1 MEKKIIIKDEKNDFK
16 KIIIEDKEFY
26 NSKGIE
32 GYPFMHYLTDTNFCS
47 INDFKNQFYCLMND
61 KENYPMINCILNNS
75 DIIIICSNLDYIN
88 SFINEI
94 YNELVLKITKK
105 DINNKLKDV
114 LSENVRNKID
124 QFNGRI
130 NEINKLK
137 SFCDNK
143 INEINSDTKISDFI
157 NIKDNSLNKF
167 YQNIINIYNTFLM
180 NTKIYKDNKNLI
192 EPIFIQSASKNDYYI
207 FNDEN
212 TTAYDKLQEIICLY
226 SKRNRYKNDLLNVY
240 NGSKINYDY
249 NQIENILQKEYL
261 YGKRPFKQMQKTFIF
276 ANDVFNEERDDL
288 ILKIKKKYPQVEISD
303 EILQTDIDNYFN
315 DENKSK
321 DNFIKIY
328 INLQYIMIYLTIYDN
343 NNYDSAKIPLEYIAK
358 VIKKENY
365 QLDDL
370 LIDFLNQ
377 QSNKLF
383 INNLLYL
390 YEKAEIKCF
399 EYLTE
404 QIDINEKDKNISTEK
419 ESKIKEYFSDSD
431 LLLKED
437 IMINSI
443 KKYILRYCIGSDID
457 NNNIFKNCD
466 LEKLVNKEDIW
477 NNKIYQDDKFKV
489 EFEKLKELN
498 DEENNIMKYFFKT
511 LFKVKTDKE
520 KKEDKKEKENTI
532 VKKEHKRKK
541 NYKMKY

>member
-1 MEKKIIIKDEKNDFK
+1 
-16 KIIIEDKEFY
+16 
-26 NSKGIE
+26 
-32 GYPFMHYLTDTNFCS
+32 
-47 INDFKNQFYCLMND
+47 
-61 KENYPMINCILNNS
+61 
-75 DIIIICSNLDYIN
+75 
-88 SFINEI
+88 
-94 YNELVLKITKK
+94 LKITKK

-124 QFNGRI
+124 QFNNRI

-157 NIKDNSLNKF
+157 NIKDNSLNKL

-288 ILKIKKKYPQVEISD
+288 ILKIKKKYPQVEIND
-303 EILQTDIDNYFN
+303 EILQADINNYFN

-343 NNYDSAKIPLEYIAK
+343 NNYDSAKISLEYIAK

-383 INNLLYL
+383 INNLLDL

-477 NNKIYQDDKFKV
+477 NNKIYQDDKFKL

>member
-1 MEKKIIIKDEKNDFK
+1 
-16 KIIIEDKEFY
+16 
-26 NSKGIE
+26 
-32 GYPFMHYLTDTNFCS
+32 
-47 INDFKNQFYCLMND
+47 
-61 KENYPMINCILNNS
+61 MI
-75 DIIIICSNLDYIN
+75 
-88 SFINEI
+88 F
-94 YNELVLKITKK
+94 
-105 DINNKLKDV
+105 
-114 LSENVRNKID
+114 
-124 QFNGRI
+124 
-130 NEINKLK
+130 
-137 SFCDNK
+137 
-143 INEINSDTKISDFI
+143 
-157 NIKDNSLNKF
+157 
-167 YQNIINIYNTFLM
+167 
-180 NTKIYKDNKNLI
+180 
-192 EPIFIQSASKNDYYI
+192 
-207 FNDEN
+207 
-212 TTAYDKLQEIICLY
+212 
-226 SKRNRYKNDLLNVY
+226 
-240 NGSKINYDY
+240 
-249 NQIENILQKEYL
+249 
-261 YGKRPFKQMQKTFIF
+261 
-276 ANDVFNEERDDL
+276 
-288 ILKIKKKYPQVEISD
+288 
-303 EILQTDIDNYFN
+303 
-315 DENKSK
+315 
-321 DNFIKIY
+321 
-328 INLQYIMIYLTIYDN
+328 LTIYDN
-343 NNYDSAKIPLEYIAK
+343 NNYDSAKISLEYIAK

-477 NNKIYQDDKFKV
+477 SNKIYQDDKFKLK
-489 EFEKLKELN
+489 FEKLKKLN

-520 KKEDKKEKENTI
+520 KKEDKKEKDDKEKKD
-532 VKKEHKRKK
+532 KKEIKEKK
-541 NYKMKY
+541 IKYNPYLYDLMFNENIVLTKEQFEDLKDYITLPYEDYLEGFKNHNFNGYTHIMQIPMNTQLLEPKPIVYDLTFEKLEYPDLTEKTKEKSKSLMGRAFGYFFGGK

>member
-1 MEKKIIIKDEKNDFK
+1 
-16 KIIIEDKEFY
+16 
-26 NSKGIE
+26 
-32 GYPFMHYLTDTNFCS
+32 
-47 INDFKNQFYCLMND
+47 MND
-61 KENYPMINCILNNS
+61 KDNYPMINCILNNS
-75 DIIIICSNLDYIN
+75 DIITICSNLDYIN

-124 QFNGRI
+124 QFNNRI

-167 YQNIINIYNTFLM
+167 YQNIISIYNTFLM
-180 NTKIYKDNKNLI
+180 NTKIYKDNKNLM

-303 EILQTDIDNYFN
+303 EILQADINNYFN

-328 INLQYIMIYLTIYDN
+328 INLQYFMIYLTIYDN
-343 NNYDSAKIPLEYIAK
+343 NNYDSAKISLEYIAK

-377 QSNKLF
+377 Q
-383 INNLLYL
+383 I
-390 YEKAEIKCF
+390 
-399 EYLTE
+399 
-404 QIDINEKDKNISTEK
+404 
-419 ESKIKEYFSDSD
+419 
-431 LLLKED
+431 
-437 IMINSI
+437 
-443 KKYILRYCIGSDID
+443 
-457 NNNIFKNCD
+457 
-466 LEKLVNKEDIW
+466 
-477 NNKIYQDDKFKV
+477 
-489 EFEKLKELN
+489 
-498 DEENNIMKYFFKT
+498 
-511 LFKVKTDKE
+511 
-520 KKEDKKEKENTI
+520 
-532 VKKEHKRKK
+532 
-541 NYKMKY
+541 

>member
-1 MEKKIIIKDEKNDFK
+1 
-16 KIIIEDKEFY
+16 
-26 NSKGIE
+26 
-32 GYPFMHYLTDTNFCS
+32 
-47 INDFKNQFYCLMND
+47 
-61 KENYPMINCILNNS
+61 
-75 DIIIICSNLDYIN
+75 
-88 SFINEI
+88 
-94 YNELVLKITKK
+94 
-105 DINNKLKDV
+105 
-114 LSENVRNKID
+114 
-124 QFNGRI
+124 
-130 NEINKLK
+130 
-137 SFCDNK
+137 
-143 INEINSDTKISDFI
+143 
-157 NIKDNSLNKF
+157 
-167 YQNIINIYNTFLM
+167 M

-303 EILQTDIDNYFN
+303 EILQADINNYFN

-328 INLQYIMIYLTIYDN
+328 INLQYFMIYLTIYDN
-343 NNYDSAKIPLEYIAK
+343 NNYDSAKISLEYIAK

-477 NNKIYQDDKFKV
+477 NNKIYQDDKFKL